1 MDMKKNQ
8 LSTDSIV
15 TDYKKMMTGFCDN
28 PLFHQQ
34 PQQNN
39 QGFKK
44 FSLYDEN
51 LISKSYTNT
60 RLLCQVGAKY

>member
-1 MDMKKNQ
+1 MKKNQ
-8 LSTDSIV
+8 LPTDTVI

-34 PQQNN
+34 PLQTN
-39 QGFKK
+39 QVFKK

-60 RLLCQVGAKY
+60 RLLCQAGAKY